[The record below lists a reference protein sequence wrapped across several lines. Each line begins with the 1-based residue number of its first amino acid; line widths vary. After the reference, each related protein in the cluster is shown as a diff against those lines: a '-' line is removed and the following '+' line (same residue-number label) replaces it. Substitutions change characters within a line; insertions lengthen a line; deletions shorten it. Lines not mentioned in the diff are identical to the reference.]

1 MLTSGTLAGMAVPI
15 QTGLGSA
22 SPPSLVSQP
31 PFDRLVVSGLR
42 SNVFSTPR
50 RRRRRWAT
58 AVRLTSL
65 LILALVVLAVAVLLG
80 LWRYAS
86 TQIDEVELPSLDQ
99 NQEPGAP
106 QDAVA
111 GTLNVL
117 VVGTDSRE
125 GFTEEELRE
134 LGTEDIGTNLT
145 DTIMLVQVAP
155 TRKQAVIVSF
165 PRDLRVDPPGEP
177 GVMKI
182 NAVHAAGGADLLVQ
196 TVQDFTG
203 VIIDHYAEINMKGFL
218 DLTDAVGGVEVCLD
232 EPLVDAYA
240 GIDLPSGCQLLDGKE
255 AVGFVRSRRVA
266 TEQFGADDFGR
277 INKQQYFIRQTMAKV
292 RSAGTLLNPLKVK
305 AVIDAVGSNLTTDRD
320 LGPREMLNLAGSLQE
335 LEPSEVAT
343 RTVPGYW
350 SPETGFV
357 HAYPEQAEALFQ
369 SLRDA
374 DDLPD
379 VGTEAPEELAPAD
392 VRVLV
397 LNGIGTEGLASDMA
411 DYLTDKGFQVVDATN
426 ADEYDPELQDLT
438 IEYAV
443 GEVARAKLL
452 EEYLA
457 DVPVTLVEVPR
468 EQLPSGV
475 DVVLTVGGAWQP
487 AA

>member
-1 MLTSGTLAGMAVPI
+1 MF
-15 QTGLGSA
+15 
-22 SPPSLVSQP
+22 SQ
-31 PFDRLVVSGLR
+31 
-42 SNVFSTPR
+42 PR
-50 RRRRRWAT
+50 RRRRRWGT
-58 AVRLTSL
+58 AVRMTGLFA
-65 LILALVVLAVAVLLG
+65 LALAVLGLAILLG

-86 TQIDEVELPSLDQ
+86 TQIEEVDLPSLDR
-99 NQEPGAP
+99 NEDPSAP
-106 QDAVA
+106 QDTVP

-134 LGTEDIGTNLT
+134 LGTEDLGTNLT

-155 TRKQAVIVSF
+155 TREQAVIVSF
-165 PRDLRVDPPGEP
+165 PRDLRVDPPGES

-203 VIIDHYAEINMKGFL
+203 VIIDHYAEINMRGFL

-232 EPLVDAYA
+232 DPLVDVYA
-240 GIDLPSGCQLLDGKE
+240 GIDLPAGCQLLDGKE
-255 AVGFVRSRRVA
+255 AIGFVRSRRVP

-277 INKQQYFIRQTMAKV
+277 INKQQYFIQQTMAKV

-320 LGPREMLNLAGSLQE
+320 LGPREMLSLAGSLQN
-335 LEPSEVAT
+335 LEPDELAT

-369 SLRDA
+369 SLRDVES
-374 DDLPD
+374 LPD
-379 VGTEAPEELAPAD
+379 VGTEEPAELEPGD
-392 VRVLV
+392 VRILV
-397 LNGIGTEGLASDMA
+397 LNGVGLEGLASDVA
-411 DYLTDKGFQVVDATN
+411 DFLTDKGFQIVDATN
-426 ADEYDPELQDLT
+426 ADEYDLDLQELT
-438 IEYAV
+438 IEYAA
-443 GEVARAKLL
+443 GEIARAKLV
-452 EEYLA
+452 EQYLA
-457 DVPVTLVEVPR
+457 DVPVTLQEVQR
-468 EQLPSGV
+468 EDLPAGV
-475 DVVLTVGGAWQP
+475 DVVLTVGNAWQP
-487 AA
+487 AS

>member
-1 MLTSGTLAGMAVPI
+1 
-15 QTGLGSA
+15 
-22 SPPSLVSQP
+22 
-31 PFDRLVVSGLR
+31 
-42 SNVFSTPR
+42 
-50 RRRRRWAT
+50 
-58 AVRLTSL
+58 VRLIGLS
-65 LILALVVLAVAVLLG
+65 ILALAVLALAILLG

-86 TQIDEVELPSLDQ
+86 TQIEEVDLPSLDS
-99 NQEPGAP
+99 NDDPDAP
-106 QDAVA
+106 QDTVP

-145 DTIMLVQVAP
+145 DTVMLVQVAP
-155 TRKQAVIVSF
+155 TREQAVIVSF

-182 NAVHAAGGADLLVQ
+182 NAVHAAGGPDLLVR

-218 DLTDAVGGVEVCLD
+218 ALTDAVGGVEVCLD
-232 EPLVDAYA
+232 EPLEDVYA
-240 GIDLPSGCQLLDGKE
+240 GIDLPDGCQNLDGKE

-266 TEQFGADDFGR
+266 TDQFGADDFGR
-277 INKQQYFIRQTMAKV
+277 INKQQYFIRQAMAKV

-320 LGPREMLNLAGSLQE
+320 LGPREMLSLAGSLQN
-335 LEPSEVAT
+335 LEPSDVAT

-350 SPETGFV
+350 SPDTGFV

-374 DDLPD
+374 ETLPD
-379 VGTEAPEELAPAD
+379 VGTEAPAELEPKD

-397 LNGIGTEGLASDMA
+397 LNGVGTEGLASDVA
-411 DYLTDKGFQVVDATN
+411 DFLTDKGFQVVDATN
-426 ADEYDPELQDLT
+426 ADEYDPDLEELT
-438 IEYAV
+438 IQYTV
-443 GEVARAKLL
+443 GEVARANLL
-452 EEYLA
+452 EEYLG
-457 DVPVTLVEVPR
+457 DVPVTLVEV
-468 EQLPSGV
+468 EAGTLAAGV
-475 DVVLTVGGAWQP
+475 DVVLTVGSAWQP